1 MGFDGFDVELNTE
14 GEPSALVGSIQKFS
28 TERWLLQFHDGVFE
42 GLSAEVRVVPQSA
55 HQE

>member
-28 TERWLLQFHDGVFE
+28 TEDGPGIRTTVFFE
-42 GLSAEVRVVPQSA
+42 GLSAEVRMVPQS
-55 HQE
+55 